1 MKVLNLTALLFVSLC
16 TGSTVASA
24 DAPAASFPLSDGV
37 PANQIHTLSESR
49 EILDRDALERATV
62 PGSLHDVELA
72 EGPMSDNERVQE
84 LVTYFKTKNLDLESL
99 LKDERFE
106 LYDELSSRFINSAER
121 KTPTLEEYKEILN
134 FDTKKVA
141 IREFIQA
148 HQQSLEEAERN
159 YEIPTYV
166 ISAIIG
172 LESNFGSVIGRY
184 NPLNVYV
191 SMYSEDYRSKFARA
205 QLEELLIFI
214 RDRNIDVFELKSSYA
229 GAMSYAQF
237 IPYSLNRWFV
247 GDDIFD
253 MHNNIQSVA
262 NYLSHFKK
270 ITGTIEGAVYRYNP
284 SSLYRDTVMAL
295 AEEAERYDKNR

>member
-37 PANQIHTLSESR
+37 PAYQIHTLSESR

-106 LYDELSSRFINSAER
+106 LYDEILFRFINSAER
-121 KTPTLEEYKEILN
+121 ITHTLEEYKNILN
-134 FDTKKVA
+134 IDTKKVA

-166 ISAIIG
+166 ISAI
-172 LESNFGSVIGRY
+172 R
-184 NPLNVYV
+184 
-191 SMYSEDYRSKFARA
+191 SEEHTS
-205 QLEELLIFI
+205 EL
-214 RDRNIDVFELKSSYA
+214 
-229 GAMSYAQF
+229 
-237 IPYSLNRWFV
+237 
-247 GDDIFD
+247 
-253 MHNNIQSVA
+253 QSR
-262 NYLSHFKK
+262 
-270 ITGTIEGAVYRYNP
+270 G
-284 SSLYRDTVMAL
+284 
-295 AEEAERYDKNR
+295 

>member
-1 MKVLNLTALLFVSLC
+1 MKVFYTAVFLLFSFAATGVS
-16 TGSTVASA
+16 ASG
-24 DAPAASFPLSDGV
+24 DSHSLDLSQPND
-37 PANQIHTLSESR
+37 
-49 EILDRDALERATV
+49 
-62 PGSLHDVELA
+62 
-72 EGPMSDNERVQE
+72 ERVQE
-84 LVTYFKTKNLDLESL
+84 LVTYFKSKNLDLESL
-99 LKDERFE
+99 LQDERFE
-106 LYDELSSRFINSAER
+106 LYGDISDRFVNSAER
-121 KTPTLEEYKEILN
+121 KTPTLEEYKQILG

-141 IREFIQA
+141 ILEFMESNRS
-148 HQQSLEEAERN
+148 SLEEAE
-159 YEIPTYV
+159 ETYDISANV

-191 SMYSEDYRSKFARA
+191 SMYSEDYRAQFARA

-214 RDRNIDVFELKSSYA
+214 RDRDIDVFELKSSYA

-262 NYLSHFKK
+262 NYLAHFKN

-284 SSLYRDTVMAL
+284 SSLYRDAVLAL
-295 AEEAERYDKNR
+295 AEEAETYAESN